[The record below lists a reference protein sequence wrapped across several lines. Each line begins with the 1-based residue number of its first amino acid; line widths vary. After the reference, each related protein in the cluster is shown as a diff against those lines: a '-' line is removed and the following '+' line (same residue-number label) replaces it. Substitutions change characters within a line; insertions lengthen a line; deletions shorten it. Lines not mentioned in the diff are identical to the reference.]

1 MTRVEPSL
9 HEYRVTRHSETENP
23 ENETRKDQTRGR
35 CLWRSPVCI
44 GKVLPDNTQKIEH
57 ADDIDEAG
65 ILEEPDERVHN
76 ARNDQFQRLRQNYQT
91 RLLPIAEA
99 QRIRALILPSRNGL
113 KTAAHHFRHIG

>member
-9 HEYRVTRHSETENP
+9 HEYRVTRHSETEIQKTKP
-23 ENETRKDQTRGR
+23 AKIKPVAGV
-35 CLWRSPVCI
+35 CGSPVCI